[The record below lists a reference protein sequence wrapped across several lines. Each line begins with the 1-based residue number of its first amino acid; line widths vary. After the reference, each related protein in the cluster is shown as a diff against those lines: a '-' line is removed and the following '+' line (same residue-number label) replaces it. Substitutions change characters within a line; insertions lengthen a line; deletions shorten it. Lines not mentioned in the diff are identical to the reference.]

1 MPSLATP
8 RPLLSLG
15 APPQNNLF
23 LGALPHQD
31 PLSQPPPPTRVGAGA
46 PTGGWGAVGPP
57 VGWASG
63 QHGGGVC
70 GEKSAACPGP
80 AGPASPAAGR
90 TSGTGGSVGDNSS
103 RRPAKG
109 GERRGRG
116 SARGTR
122 GKGKAGGRGRGGLTL
137 APPAPP
143 SSATRPRGP
152 QRPASHPGGP
162 PGPAEPRRAGPDRVW
177 QSTPTMATTLP
188 LATAAKS
195 STNYSPGQLLLG
207 DEDAAGGAE
216 TKQRAGARP
225 GNPLPVSLPRL
236 LLRGS
241 APSRNPTKNSQARPA
256 PAHRPPPLLPRPH
269 AKSRGD
275 AGRAGPVLP
284 PSRERVLPRP

>member
-1 MPSLATP
+1 MPSRATP

-70 GEKSAACPGP
+70 GEKTAACPGP

-143 SSATRPRGP
+143 RAATRPRGP
-152 QRPASHPGGP
+152 QRPAPQP
-162 PGPAEPRRAGPDRVW
+162 WRPAGASRAP
-177 QSTPTMATTLP
+177 
-188 LATAAKS
+188 
-195 STNYSPGQLLLG
+195 
-207 DEDAAGGAE
+207 AGGAGQSLAVHTYDGNNLAIGCCCQE
-216 TKQRAGARP
+216 LNQLQSRTAVARRRGCGRRSRAQTKSGSEAR
-225 GNPLPVSLPRL
+225 LPPPSLPSKTATSGL
-236 LLRGS
+236 
-241 APSRNPTKNSQARPA
+241 
-256 PAHRPPPLLPRPH
+256 
-269 AKSRGD
+269 
-275 AGRAGPVLP
+275 GPFQE
-284 PSRERVLPRP
+284 SD